1 MACDEYKELLMGYL
15 DDELS
20 EDQKDRLQEHLA
32 RCRQC
37 TEELEEFKNL
47 KAITDQV
54 TLVEPEDRIW
64 QDYWSG
70 VYNRIERGLGWI
82 LLSIAGIILVICG
95 GFKIIESIIEDPAVG
110 ITLKIGL
117 LVLIAAIA
125 VMLVSVA
132 RERLYFWKTDRY
144 RDVRR

>member
-1 MACDEYKELLMGYL
+1 MGYL

-20 EDQKDRLQEHLA
+20 DDQKDKLHEHLA

-37 TEELEEFKNL
+37 AEELEEFKKL

-54 TLVEPEDRIW
+54 ALVEPEDRVW

-95 GFKIIESIIEDPAVG
+95 GFK
-110 ITLKIGL
+110 
-117 LVLIAAIA
+117 LIHHF
-125 VMLVSVA
+125 S
-132 RERLYFWKTDRY
+132 R
-144 RDVRR
+144 